1 MSKPTFVDDYA
12 LITTTLNKY
21 NDGVAQ
27 ASSAVMKPAFAKQAT
42 MFSVADGK
50 LSGGPIEGL
59 FTGIDADFQPS
70 PDARVAIARVDIV
83 GDAASARVDT
93 NDASGFLLFG
103 PLPPTEGR
111 WLVDHRQQDLPH
123 PRLSLRLRLRLRLG

>member
-12 LITTTLNKY
+12 LITTKLNKY

-27 ASSAVMKPAFAKQAT
+27 ASSAVMRPAFAKEAT
-42 MFSVADGK
+42 IFSVENGK

-59 FTGIDADFQPS
+59 FTGIDTGFEAS
-70 PDARVAIARVDIV
+70 PNARVAIARVDIV

-93 NDASGFLLFG
+93 NDASGLCFSDFFHLLKV
-103 PLPPTEGR
+103 EGE
-111 WLVDHRQQDLPH
+111 WIIVSKIFHTH
-123 PRLSLRLRLRLRLG
+123 V

>member
-70 PDARVAIARVDIV
+70 PDTRVAIARVDIV

-93 NDASGFLLFG
+93 NDASGFCFSDFFHLLK
-103 PLPPTEGR
+103 
-111 WLVDHRQQDLPH
+111 VDGEWIIVSKIFHTH
-123 PRLSLRLRLRLRLG
+123 A